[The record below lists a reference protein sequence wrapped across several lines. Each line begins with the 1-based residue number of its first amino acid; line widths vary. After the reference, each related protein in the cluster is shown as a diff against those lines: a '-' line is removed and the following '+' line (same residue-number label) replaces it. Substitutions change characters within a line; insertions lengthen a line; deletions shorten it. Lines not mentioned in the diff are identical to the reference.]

1 MTRITR
7 RSFLAASSAAASA
20 FVPAASSA
28 APRVRGA
35 GQAPSSVAVD
45 VDRLLA
51 LGLGPTAELIRSAMT
66 AELQTVFADRL
77 GGQRLVVR
85 LTGLTL
91 SAYVGGGAGGS
102 GGGGG
107 GGGGRGGGGG
117 DTDYLEGEA
126 LVLGPRGE
134 IVARY
139 PQLLAL
145 PSSTGG
151 AWYQPDNEQRRIVIL
166 ARYYAQWLRRT
177 MG

>member
-1 MTRITR
+1 MTRISR
-7 RSFLAASSAAASA
+7 RSFLAASSAAVSA
-20 FVPAASSA
+20 FVPAVSSA

-35 GQAPSSVAVD
+35 GRAPSSVVVD

-51 LGLGPTAELIRSAMT
+51 LGLGPTAELIRSTMT
-66 AELQTVFADRL
+66 AELQAVFADRL

-91 SAYVGGGAGGS
+91 SAYVGGGGGGGGS
-102 GGGGG
+102 GG

-117 DTDYLEGEA
+117 ETDYLEGDA
-126 LVLGPRGE
+126 LLLAPSGE

-151 AWYQPDNEQRRIVIL
+151 AGYQPDNEQRRIVIL
-166 ARYYAQWLRRT
+166 ARYYAQWLRRAI
-177 MG
+177 G